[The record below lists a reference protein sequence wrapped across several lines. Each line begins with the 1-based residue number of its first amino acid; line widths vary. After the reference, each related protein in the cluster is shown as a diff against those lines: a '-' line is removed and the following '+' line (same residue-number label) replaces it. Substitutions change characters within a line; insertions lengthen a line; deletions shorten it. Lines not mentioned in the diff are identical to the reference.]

1 MEEIDRMKKGRWTVA
16 LTALVG
22 SAILIWLFRFNQLHP
37 VDDDY
42 LVTNFAALLW
52 IPLLLIFLIFKEEP
66 STFGFQIGD
75 MKTGYRWAGV
85 LFLLLLPF
93 MIHYANDP
101 AYQHQYP
108 MNPIAKTSLYALC
121 RFELLYGVYLFCWE
135 FFFRGFL
142 QFGLARS
149 LGGWSVFAQA
159 IPFGI
164 MHYGKP
170 EFAGSFFSGII
181 LGALA
186 LKSKSFMPCFVL
198 HWAISL
204 TFDILVIH
212 STGVR
217 LF

>member
-1 MEEIDRMKKGRWTVA
+1 MKKNRGIVGIIA
-16 LTALVG
+16 LIG
-22 SAILIWLFRFNQLHP
+22 IAILYGLFNFNQLHP
-37 VDDDY
+37 VDDNY
-42 LVTNFAALLW
+42 LVTNIAALFWL
-52 IPLLLIFLIFKEEP
+52 PMLLIFLFFKEEP
-66 STFGFQIGD
+66 SSYGFQLGD
-75 MKTGYRWAGV
+75 TKTGYRIAGV

-93 MIHYANDP
+93 MCYYANNP
-101 AYQHQYP
+101 SYQHQYP
-108 MNPIAKTSLYALC
+108 MNPIARTSLQAFV

-149 LGGWSVFAQA
+149 LGTWSVFAQA

-164 MHYGKP
+164 MHYSKP
-170 EFAGSFFSGII
+170 EFAGSFFSGAI

-212 STGVR
+212 STGTH
-217 LF
+217 FF